1 MIDLRSDT
9 VTRPTPSMRRA
20 MAEAEVGD
28 DVYGEDPS
36 VNSLQDRLADH
47 LGVEET
53 LFVPSGTMANQ
64 ICLHV
69 LADPGDE
76 IILHRSSHIFNYE
89 SGASGLLSGV
99 QLYPID
105 SENGRLAPQQ
115 VEAAI
120 RPEMAVYPRTRVV
133 SVENTANKAGG
144 VVYTIDQI
152 RAIAEV
158 VRRHDLAFHLDG
170 ARLWNASVAT
180 GTPMA
185 EYVAPFD
192 LSWVALSKGL
202 GAPVGSVVAGD
213 SAAIAQARRIRKQ
226 FGGGMRQSGI
236 LAAAAHVGLDE
247 YPAQLSRDHAHAHT
261 IAKAIAEIDAFSID
275 LDRVQTNIVIFD
287 VHDTTADAVIERL
300 MEHDVHVTP
309 FGPQTIRITTH
320 RDVSENDVDRAIAA
334 IRAEFG

>member
-20 MAEAEVGD
+20 MAEADVGD

-36 VNSLQDRLADH
+36 VNRLQKRLAEH

-99 QLYPID
+99 QLHPID
-105 SENGRLAPQQ
+105 SEGGRLSPAE
-115 VEAAI
+115 VEAAV

-144 VVYTIDQI
+144 VVYTIEQI

-180 GTPMA
+180 GTSMA
-185 EYVAPFD
+185 DYVAPFD

-202 GAPVGSVVAGD
+202 GAPVGSVVAGN
-213 SAAIAQARRIRKQ
+213 SSAIAQARRIRKQ
-226 FGGGMRQSGI
+226 FGGGMRQSGV
-236 LAAAAHVGLDE
+236 LAAAALVGLDG
-247 YPAQLSRDHAHAHT
+247 YPAQLSRDHAHARK
-261 IAKAIAEIDAFSID
+261 IAQAVAEIDSFSID
-275 LDRVQTNIVIFD
+275 LERVQTNIVIFD
-287 VHDTTADAVIERL
+287 VHGTTADGVIERL
-300 MEHDVHVTP
+300 QTHDVLVTP

-320 RDVSENDVDRAIAA
+320 RDVSEEAVDRAIAA
-334 IRAEFG
+334 LRAEFG